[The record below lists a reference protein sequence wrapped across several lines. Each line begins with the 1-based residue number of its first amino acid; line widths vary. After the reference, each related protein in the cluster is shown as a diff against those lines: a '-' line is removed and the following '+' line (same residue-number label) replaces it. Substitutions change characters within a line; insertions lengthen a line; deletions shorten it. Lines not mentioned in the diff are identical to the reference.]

1 MDTGSWEIKINFN
14 GMPQKVA
21 TAFSK
26 LTETMVGAEYEPI
39 AYLGS
44 QVVNGVNHAVLAKQI
59 IVTGRDTEN
68 IVVLIF
74 NEKPNSMEATLVS
87 IERVVEGGL
96 PMGGISLDIQTELS
110 AGVRS
115 VWDNAMVGYVGAQV
129 EPVVFLGTQVVN
141 GINYIF
147 VATCKAMSPEGVT
160 ELRLV
165 TINTLE
171 HQVCFSDLLS
181 NKQSNA
187 LKYAF
192 NW

>member
-26 LTETMVGAEYEPI
+26 LTETMVGAEYEPS

-68 IVVLIF
+68 IVILIF

-96 PMGGISLDIQTELS
+96 PFGGVSLDVQRELS

-115 VWDNAMVGYVGAQV
+115 VWDNAMTGYVGALV

>member
-1 MDTGSWEIKINFN
+1 MNTGSWEIKINFN

-96 PMGGISLDIQTELS
+96 PMGGVSLDVQTELTT
-110 AGVRS
+110 GVRS
-115 VWDNAMVGYVGAQV
+115 VWDKAMEGYVGAQI

-147 VATCKAMSPEGVT
+147 VATCKAVAPEAVT
-160 ELRLV
+160 EMRLV

-171 HQVCFSDLLS
+171 HQVYFSDLLS

-192 NW
+192 TW

>member
-68 IVVLIF
+68 IVILIF

-96 PMGGISLDIQTELS
+96 PFGGVSLDVQRELS

-115 VWDNAMVGYVGAQV
+115 VWDNAMTGYVGAQV